1 MDDQSFQRLLKRF
14 DLSWEGYRRVRK
26 GVKKRVNRHMNQLGC
41 RGLVDYFK
49 IIDTDERIKQDCRR
63 LLTVSI
69 SRFFRDRELWKLL
82 ESQILPAILKKPE
95 KKIRIW
101 STGCACGEE
110 VYSLKILLEVIKNR
124 LDYSPEFEI
133 LATDLNP
140 IYLQKAE
147 EGIYSLSSLKD
158 CPEEWLSLYFNPIGK
173 DNGYKIIPILKRGIE
188 FLEHD
193 LLTIPPSGPFHLI
206 FLRNNLLTYYQDSL
220 RIPALKAIIGE
231 LAPEGF
237 LIIGSHEAIP
247 QIDSDLL
254 PLRGGKYIFQKQ
266 KPSSQV
272 N

>member
-1 MDDQSFQRLLKRF
+1 MDDQNFQRLLKRF
-14 DLSWEGYRRVRK
+14 DLSWEGYRKVRK

-82 ESQILPAILKKPE
+82 ESEILPAILKKPE

-193 LLTIPPSGPFHLI
+193 LLTSPPSGPFHLI